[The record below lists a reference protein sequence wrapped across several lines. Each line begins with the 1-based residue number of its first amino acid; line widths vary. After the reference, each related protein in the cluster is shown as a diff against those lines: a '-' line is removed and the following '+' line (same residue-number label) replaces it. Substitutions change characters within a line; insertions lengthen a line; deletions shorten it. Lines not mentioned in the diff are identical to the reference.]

1 MSLFESILY
10 GLVSGLA
17 EFLPVS
23 SQGHQAIMMRLF
35 GLDHRDPV
43 RDILVHIG
51 ILLALL
57 TACRSL
63 FSHLRR
69 EQALSKRIRRRNRTY
84 ERKGI
89 YDLRLIKT
97 AAVPMLVG
105 MLVYIAVRGYEF
117 RPIQLALF
125 FVLNGIIL
133 IIPEYMAHGN
143 KDARAMTG
151 WDGILMGLSALIYS
165 LPGVSRVGTMSAI
178 VTARGADRQ
187 TALNWILALSMPA
200 LVMYIGFDIVNLII
214 QGFDPISFLVIL
226 GYILSAAAAF
236 GGGYFGIVII
246 RYLTVQIGYTGFAY
260 YSWGAAMFSFV
271 LYLIV

>member
-69 EQALSKRIRRRNRTY
+69 EQALSKHIRRRNRTY